1 MSDWNFDMSQ
11 APRGS
16 WHTVTRK
23 IGKNEVETEEHV
35 PDLII
40 AAGNDGVVTLSRWL
54 PREGRWNMFTAA
66 VPPRAWQPWPSHP
79 ETSP

>member
-16 WHTVTRK
+16 WRAVTRK

-66 VPPRAWQPWPSHP
+66 VPPTSDASGSRA
-79 ETSP
+79 

>member
-1 MSDWNFDMSQ
+1 MSGWNFDMSQ

-40 AAGNDGVVTLSRWL
+40 AAGNGGVVTLSR
-54 PREGRWNMFTAA
+54 
-66 VPPRAWQPWPSHP
+66 
-79 ETSP
+79 